1 MNGDA
6 LVWIVLFLS
15 IVICDYVAVYLYKQ
29 KRFPLWL
36 SAIGMALLVP
46 VIVFSFVSVG
56 VSYNNIVGLEPDDTG
71 EGVAFA
77 GGFIAVVLGLH
88 SIIVFVIGAIV
99 SIYNFTR
106 KTQKVKKDHV
116 L

>member
-15 IVICDYVAVYLYKQ
+15 IGISDFVAVYLYKQ

-56 VSYNNIVGLEPDDTG
+56 VSIITSL
-71 EGVAFA
+71 
-77 GGFIAVVLGLH
+77 GF
-88 SIIVFVIGAIV
+88 
-99 SIYNFTR
+99 NR
-106 KTQKVKKDHV
+106 MTQVKG
-116 L
+116 